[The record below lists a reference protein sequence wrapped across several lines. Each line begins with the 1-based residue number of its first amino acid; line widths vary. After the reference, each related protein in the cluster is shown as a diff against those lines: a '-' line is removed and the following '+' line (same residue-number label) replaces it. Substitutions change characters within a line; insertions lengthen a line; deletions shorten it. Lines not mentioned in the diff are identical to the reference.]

1 MSLFFL
7 LQEEMRGGWGE
18 GISND
23 DLMDDVG
30 RALGLAGILG
40 LKVPWTSMQEASRE
54 SSGGELGRELRLKL
68 DIPLLVVLSIW

>member
-40 LKVPWTSMQEASRE
+40 LKVPWTSMQEASKE
-54 SSGGELGRELRLKL
+54 SVGGELGGELRLKFTL
-68 DIPLLVVLSIW
+68 DIPSIW